1 MRSLQSSSRT
11 TTTTHVE
18 RQGDG
23 DAEARTPRGMVNGH
37 DEVATGRRT
46 QSPLPP
52 RAAGRQG
59 EYAKSK

>member
-1 MRSLQSSSRT
+1 MMSLQSSSRT
-11 TTTTHVE
+11 TTTTHAE

-23 DAEARTPRGMVNGH
+23 DAEARTPRGIVDGH
-37 DEVATGRRT
+37 DEAATSHRT
-46 QSPLPP
+46 QSHLQP